1 MVRGTLGI
9 RGNDMAS
16 EASSLVERLRELAK
30 TGRIYPSTLPRTG
43 QDITADQLPV
53 FAELLVV
60 LARDLDK
67 AQRKI
72 EWLTWA
78 ITGMTAVLVADA
90 MVRLF
95 VGR

>member
-1 MVRGTLGI
+1 MRKTSELVQKLQELSKAGRGWPP
-9 RGNDMAS
+9 N
-16 EASSLVERLRELAK
+16 
-30 TGRIYPSTLPRTG
+30 LPRSG

-53 FAELLVV
+53 FGELLVV
-60 LARDLDK
+60 LANDLDK

-78 ITGMTAVLVADA
+78 ITGMTAMLVIDA
-90 MVRLF
+90 ALRLL